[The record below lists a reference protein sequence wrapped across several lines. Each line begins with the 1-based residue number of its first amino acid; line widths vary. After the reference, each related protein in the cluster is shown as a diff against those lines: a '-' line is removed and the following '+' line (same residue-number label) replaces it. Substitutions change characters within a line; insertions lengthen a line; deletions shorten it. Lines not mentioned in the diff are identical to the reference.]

1 MLLLCCIVFCITNS
15 RRYNDESLVPTCAT
29 SEFVILFPSQ
39 CRSPINQL
47 LRCSSLTSSE
57 QTRFSIFIQ
66 TRVVWQDI
74 VDQQKQLIAKL
85 RSAASKS
92 LPNNIGFTYS
102 QPTRRTPATGS
113 NHYNI
118 LAVADQEGRK
128 GRFPFK

>member
-1 MLLLCCIVFCITNS
+1 MTKAYSADLCEHS
-15 RRYNDESLVPTCAT
+15 D
-29 SEFVILFPSQ
+29 FVKMFRSQ
-39 CRSPINQL
+39 CRSPIKQS
-47 LRCSSLTSSE
+47 LRCSSLTISNMQASVQTLFSSFL
-57 QTRFSIFIQ
+57 QI
-66 TRVVWQDI
+66 RVVWQDI

-118 LAVADQEGRK
+118 SAVADLDGEEGTIHPWHDD
-128 GRFPFK
+128 FTLIS